1 MGELH
6 CQRRSSAVSLKPSD
20 IDMRK
25 IIITFLAVA
34 ALSMGMSAQVPQQFS
49 GDTAT
54 FTAELTLF
62 MGTLVNKSQKA
73 EIDLFISLFDSTAYS
88 GPVKERIVNVASQ
101 LRGRRISQ
109 VPGFIFYAR
118 ILTDFIETD
127 QKQEGIDAWLD
138 GLSEMAFDP
147 RFTNASVEKY
157 IEVTGLLLIDNTIY
171 SAGSVRWK
179 ARDGKVEFARDT
191 VLKVEIEAV
200 TLTAFLGK
208 DSTSILN
215 FTGTYFPDLFLLYC
229 HDGLVTW
236 EKAGYDPS
244 AVYARISDFTIDVTK
259 SEYTCDSALLTH
271 PTYFREPVPGRL
283 TDRAVEIVA
292 PEKATMPRFET
303 YETRFFIDDIYK
315 GVDYEGGL
323 TLEGAIVRG
332 TGSNWFPA
340 NVKLHRNDTLA
351 VKVTSRNFI
360 LSQNSITSNESS
372 PTLYLGNDSIYH
384 SNLGFSYNTRTREVN
399 MSRTT
404 SPLSRSPYFD
414 SYHGMDLYFEHLSWN
429 MNQPYITMSRTRGSS
444 IGAAKFESV
453 SFYNEANFFRLMR
466 LDDVH
471 PLYRIRDYAKQY
483 GFDVFPVEGFAKWM
497 RMPVEQATAL
507 CIELANNGFLFYD
520 RNFNEV
526 AIKPKVDDYISS
538 FAKKKDY
545 DAITIHS
552 ETRDAEE
559 NAILN
564 LKDNTIDIWG
574 VRGVSLSDSQNVAI
588 RPYRGHLTIGK
599 NRSISFDGIVQAGLF
614 TIYGKKFSFNYDT
627 FNIRLEKIDSIKIA
641 VETGERDAFGRPV
654 IRKIDNMIELAS
666 ARLQIDEPGNKSGL
680 RSLRQYPIINSTT
693 DSYIFYDEIT
703 NLDGL
708 YPKDRFYF
716 KLDPFTYT
724 NIDHYTNEDMAL
736 AGEFVGAGITEPMR
750 QILTVQPDTSLGF
763 SMTIPSEGIPIY
775 NGRGRLYNHLS
786 MSNSG
791 LIGSGRVE
799 HMTATAVA
807 DTFRFFP
814 DYMLTRARKFD
825 MMPDPVG
832 RFPVLNSEDVDIQW
846 MTDKDEWYAKNS
858 EGKNFTMFGNGT
870 SMEGTLILTPEIMK
884 GYGEV
889 NTADARITSE
899 TFSFRP
905 MSFNADTSDYY
916 LKALRGSGYGFV
928 ASDANTNVDFA
939 SRKAT
944 FRLNTDS
951 SFVVLP
957 GIEYISKMTNFV
969 YDMEKKVM
977 DMSQAG
983 RESLTLMSPA
993 ELLKVPPGR
1002 EEKPTF
1008 LSTNNM
1014 KDTVKFQS
1022 GTASYFLQDE
1032 YLMVRD
1038 VNYVPVAD
1046 ALIQPGG
1053 GILYIDRGAR
1063 IRQTDSAIVAVN
1075 NRHLIH
1081 SARLNIESSANY
1093 SGSGKYDYT
1102 GEDGR
1107 SQVIDFSEIRV
1118 DTMATKATGYIS
1130 VNRKFT
1136 LSPAFTYTG
1145 DVTLRSDMEH
1155 LLFTGAAGI
1164 VTDCEN
1170 ISSRPVKFTSRID
1183 PKNVL
1188 IPISSKPRD
1197 INDNLI
1203 FSGTFVTLDS
1213 AGVYGTFLSERRSWS
1228 DNPLLNTEG
1237 YLFYDRGSGK
1247 YRIASMEKLADLK
1260 RNGNMVTFDRNLCL
1274 LLSEGKIDFG
1284 VNYDLLKV
1292 SSSGNITHNTDSS
1305 RVEARAILGLS
1316 FHFSPEALRA
1326 MADDI
1331 RSNPT
1336 LRTVSLSSEFNL
1348 KAMRDLLGEEAAMK
1362 LNEELQLF
1370 GVARSLPREYTSQ
1383 LLLNDVTL
1391 QWNPNTLSFISK
1403 GKIGIGF
1410 IGDQPLNVFVDGW
1423 VELQRKRSGDL
1434 LDIYLKAGDNTWY
1447 WFSYFRGI
1455 LMSYSSNMTYN
1466 DILSN
1471 TKEKMRRDPK
1481 ANSKIGFEYI
1491 LGVPDRVQ
1499 RFIRRMESGGISFD
1513 EY

>member
-1 MGELH
+1 M
-6 CQRRSSAVSLKPSD
+6 K
-20 IDMRK
+20 K
-25 IIITFLAVA
+25 IIITFLAA
-34 ALSMGMSAQVPQQFS
+34 AAISLELSAQVPQQFS

-54 FTAELTLF
+54 FTAELTVF
-62 MGTLVNKSQKA
+62 MGTLVNKTEKA
-73 EIDLFISLFDSTAYS
+73 EVDLFISLYDSTAFS
-88 GPVKERIVNVASQ
+88 GAVKERIVNVASQ
-101 LRGRRISQ
+101 LRGRRIRQS
-109 VPGFIFYAR
+109 PGFVLFAR
-118 ILTDFIETD
+118 TLTDFIETSQTQD
-127 QKQEGIDAWLD
+127 GIHAWLD

-147 RFTNASVEKY
+147 RFPNASVEKY
-157 IEVTGLLLIDNTIY
+157 IEVTGLLLVDNTIY
-171 SAGSVRWK
+171 SSGSVRWK
-179 ARDGKVEFARDT
+179 AKDGKVEFARDT

-215 FTGTYFPDLFLLYC
+215 FTGTYYPDLFLLYC
-229 HDGLVTW
+229 RDGLVTW

-244 AVYARISDFTIDVTK
+244 AVFARISDFTIDVTK
-259 SEYTCDSALLTH
+259 SEYSCDSALLTH

-283 TDRAVEIVA
+283 TDRAVNIPS

-303 YETRFFIDDIYK
+303 YETRFFLDEIYR

-323 TLEGAIVRG
+323 ALEGAIVRG
-332 TGSNWFPA
+332 TGSDWFPA
-340 NVKLHRNDTLA
+340 SVKLHRNDTLA
-351 VKVTSRNFI
+351 ARISSRNFI
-360 LSQNSITSNESS
+360 LSQNSITSTEAS
-372 PTLYLGNDSIYH
+372 PTLYLGTDSIYH

-399 MSRTT
+399 LTRTS

-414 SYHGMDLYFEHLSWN
+414 SYHGMDLYFEHLSWD
-429 MNQPYITMSRTRGSS
+429 MNQPLITMSRTRGSS

-466 LDDVH
+466 FDEIH
-471 PLYRIRDYAKQY
+471 PLYRIRDYARQY
-483 GFDVFPVEGFAKWM
+483 GFDTFPVEGFAKWM

-526 AIKPKVDDYISS
+526 TIKPRVDDYIAS

-545 DAITIHS
+545 DAITIYS
-552 ETRDAEE
+552 ETRDEEE
-559 NAILN
+559 NAILD
-564 LKDNTIDIWG
+564 LRDYTIDIWG

-588 RPYRGHLTIGK
+588 RPYRGRLEVGK
-599 NRSISFDGIVQAGLF
+599 NRSINFDGIVQAGLF
-614 TIYGKKFSFNYDT
+614 TIYGKQFSFNYDT

-641 VETGERDAFGRPV
+641 VETGERDAYGRPV
-654 IRKIDNMIELAS
+654 IRKIDNAIELAS

-680 RSLRQYPIINSTT
+680 KSLKQYPIINSTT

-703 NLDGL
+703 DLDGL

-724 NIDHYTNEDMAL
+724 NIDHYTNEDMSL
-736 AGEFVGAGITEPMR
+736 AGEFVGGGIIEPMR
-750 QILTVQPDTSLGF
+750 QTLTVQPDTSLGF
-763 SMTIPSEGIPIY
+763 SMTIPPEGIPLY

-791 LIGSGRVE
+791 LIGSGKVE

-814 DYMLTRARKFD
+814 DYMLTRARTFD
-825 MMPDPVG
+825 MKTDPQG
-832 RFPVLNSEDVDIQW
+832 RFPVLKSQDVDIQW
-846 MTDKDEWYAKNS
+846 MTDKDEWYAMNS
-858 EGKNFTMFGNGT
+858 DGKEFSMFGNGT
-870 SMEGTLILTPEIMK
+870 VMDGTLILRPEIMK

-905 MSFNADTSDYY
+905 VSFNADTSDYY
-916 LKALRGSGYGFV
+916 LRALRGSGYGFV
-928 ASDANTNVDFA
+928 ASNARTNVDFA
-939 SRKAT
+939 SQKAT

-957 GIEYISKMTNFV
+957 GIEYISKMTDFV
-969 YDMEKKVM
+969 YDMQRKVM

-983 RESLTLMSPA
+983 RESTPLMSPA
-993 ELLKVPPGR
+993 ELLRVPPGR

-1014 KDTVKFQS
+1014 KDTLKFQS
-1022 GTASYFLQDE
+1022 GSASYFLQDE

-1038 VNYVPVAD
+1038 VNYIPVAD

-1053 GILYIDRGAR
+1053 GVLYVDRGAR
-1063 IRQTDSAIVAVN
+1063 IRQTDSAIVAIN
-1075 NRHLIH
+1075 NRHLLH
-1081 SARLNIESSANY
+1081 SARLNIESSASY
-1093 SGSGKYDYT
+1093 SGSGKYDYIS
-1102 GEDGR
+1102 EDGS

-1118 DTMATKATGYIS
+1118 DTMSSKATGYIA
-1130 VNRKFT
+1130 VNRNFT

-1145 DVTLRSDMEH
+1145 DVALRSDSEH

-1164 VTDCEN
+1164 VTSCEN
-1170 ISSRPVKFTSRID
+1170 IENRPVKFSARID
-1183 PKNVL
+1183 PLNVL
-1188 IPISSKPRD
+1188 IPVSDKPRD
-1197 INDNLI
+1197 TDDNLL
-1203 FSGTFVTLDS
+1203 FSGTFITLDS
-1213 AGVYGTFLSERRSWS
+1213 AGVYGTFLSQRKSWS
-1228 DNPLLNTEG
+1228 DNPLLNADG
-1237 YLFYDRGSGK
+1237 YLFHDRGSGR

-1260 RNGNMVTFDRNLCL
+1260 RNGNMITFDRNMCL
-1274 LLSEGKIDFG
+1274 LLSEGKINFG
-1284 VNYDLLKV
+1284 VNYDLLKLN
-1292 SSSGNITHNTDSS
+1292 SSGYITHNTDSS
-1305 RVEARAILGLS
+1305 RVEVRAILGFS
-1316 FHFSPEALRA
+1316 FHFSPEALQA

-1336 LRTVSLSSEFNL
+1336 LRTVNLSSEFNL
-1348 KAMRDLLGEEAAMK
+1348 KGMRDLLGEEAARK

-1383 LLLNDVTL
+1383 LLLNDVTM
-1391 QWNPNTLSFISK
+1391 QWNPYTLSFISR

-1410 IGDQPLNVFVDGW
+1410 IGDQPLNVYVDGW

-1434 LDIYLKAGDNTWY
+1434 LDIYLKAGDNSWY
-1447 WFSYFRGI
+1447 WFSYFRGV
-1455 LMSYSSNMTYN
+1455 LMSYSSNLTYN
-1466 DILSN
+1466 DIISN
-1471 TKEKMRRDPK
+1471 TKEKQRRDPN
-1481 ANSKIGFEYI
+1481 ANSRVDFEYI

-1499 RFIRRMESGGISFD
+1499 RFIRRMESGGIGFD